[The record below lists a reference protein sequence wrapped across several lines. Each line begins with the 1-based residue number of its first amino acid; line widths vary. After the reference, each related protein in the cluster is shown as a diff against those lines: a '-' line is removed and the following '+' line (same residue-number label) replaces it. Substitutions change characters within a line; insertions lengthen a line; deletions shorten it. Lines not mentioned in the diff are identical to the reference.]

1 MTDLDETRA
10 RIDRLDDSLLD
21 LLAERAALVDAV
33 AAAKR
38 AQGLQHF
45 RDPERERRVLDRLC
59 ERGAGRFPQTSIRA
73 VFREVMSAC
82 LSLQELIAVAFL
94 GPEGT
99 FTEMAA
105 RHLFGLAARYREA
118 LTIDGIFDA
127 VQGGGAAYGVVPL
140 ENSTEGAVALTADA
154 LLETDLQIC
163 QEAVLDVSQCLLGR
177 AGQLGAVERVYS
189 HPQALGQCRRWLARN
204 LPGAALVQSLS
215 TAAAAREAQGDERA
229 AAIGSRL
236 LGERYDLPVLREAIH
251 DQAGNATRFIVV
263 SQRDAAPTGADKTS
277 LAFSVKEG
285 PGALARVL
293 SLFEQG
299 SINLTRIESRP
310 SRQRPWDY
318 VFFVD
323 LDGHRLDPGV
333 AAVLEEVR
341 GKCEVVRVLGS
352 YPKAAPL
359 RYHAAAPSGPRRT

>member
-1 MTDLDETRA
+1 MSDLDDTRA
-10 RIDRLDDSLLD
+10 RIDRLDDQLLEI
-21 LLAERAALVDAV
+21 LGERAALVEEV

-38 AQGLQHF
+38 ARGLQHF
-45 RDPERERRVLDRLC
+45 RDPERERQVLERLC
-59 ERGAGRFPQTSIRA
+59 ERGAGRFPQASIRA

-105 RHLFGLAARYREA
+105 RHLFGLGARYREA

-127 VQGGGAAYGVVPL
+127 VRGGGAAYGVVPL
-140 ENSTEGAVALTADA
+140 ENSAEGAVALTADA

-177 AGQLGAVERVYS
+177 AAGLSAVERVYS

-236 LGERYDLPVLREAIH
+236 LGERYDLPVLQEGIH
-251 DQAGNATRFIVV
+251 DQRGNATRFIVV
-263 SQRDAAPTGADKTS
+263 AREDAAPTGSDKTS
-277 LAFSVKEG
+277 LVFSVKEG

-293 SLFEQG
+293 SLFQDAE
-299 SINLTRIESRP
+299 INLTRIESRP
-310 SRQRPWDY
+310 SRQRLWDY

-323 LDGHRLDPGV
+323 LDGHRQDPAV
-333 AAVLEEVR
+333 AAALDEVR
-341 GKCEVVRVLGS
+341 GRCQMVRLLGS
-352 YPKAAPL
+352 YPRAARPL
-359 RYHAAAPSGPRRT
+359 